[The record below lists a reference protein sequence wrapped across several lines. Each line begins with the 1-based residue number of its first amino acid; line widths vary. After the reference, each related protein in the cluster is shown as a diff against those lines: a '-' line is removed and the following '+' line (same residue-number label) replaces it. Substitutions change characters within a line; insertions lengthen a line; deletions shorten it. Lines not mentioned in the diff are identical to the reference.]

1 MRQGNPIDRRS
12 RRAGK
17 DGHVVGSSKSN
28 GASRAPVSR
37 DRAVQVAV
45 ALADAG
51 GIESLSMRKLARE
64 LGVEAMSLYYHV
76 KSKEDILDGMVDIVF
91 SEIAVP
97 SAGAE
102 WKTAMR
108 QRAESTRSV
117 LARHPWA
124 ISLMDSRTTPGAETL
139 KHLDAVIGCL
149 VDRGFSIPMAAHAMS
164 LLDSYVR
171 GFALQEASLP
181 LDESGDIGAAAENI
195 LEQQQMMAGAF
206 PRLGEM
212 AAKLI
217 LQPGYAYGNEFA
229 FGLRVILDGIEAAL
243 HGA

>member
-1 MRQGNPIDRRS
+1 M
-12 RRAGK
+12 
-17 DGHVVGSSKSN
+17 
-28 GASRAPVSR
+28 
-37 DRAVQVAV
+37 QVAV

-76 KSKEDILDGMVDIVF
+76 KGKEDILDGMVDIVF
-91 SEIAVP
+91 SEIELP
-97 SAGAE
+97 SAGAT

-108 QRAESTRSV
+108 ERAESTRRV
-117 LARHPWA
+117 LGRHPWA
-124 ISLMDSRTTPGAETL
+124 ISLIDSRTTPGAETL
-139 KHLDAVIGCL
+139 KHLDTVIGFL
-149 VDRGFSIPMAAHAMS
+149 IGAGFSIPMAAHAMS

-181 LDESGDIGAAAENI
+181 LDATGDIGAATEGI
-195 LEQQQMMAGAF
+195 LEQQPMVAGAF
-206 PRLGEM
+206 PHLAQM

-217 LQPGYAYGNEFA
+217 LQPGYAYGNEFE

-243 HGA
+243 S

>member
-1 MRQGNPIDRRS
+1 MSNRR
-12 RRAGK
+12 GTPN
-17 DGHVVGSSKSN
+17 SKA
-28 GASRAPVSR
+28 ASREPLTR

-76 KSKEDILDGMVDIVF
+76 KGKEDILDGMVDIVF
-91 SEIAVP
+91 SEIELP

-102 WKTAMR
+102 WKAAMR
-108 QRAESTRSV
+108 ERAESTRSV
-117 LARHPWA
+117 LKRHPWA

-149 VDRGFSIPMAAHAMS
+149 GDAGFSIPMAAHAMS

-181 LDESGDIGAAAENI
+181 LDASGDIGATTEGI
-195 LEQQQMMAGAF
+195 MEQQPMVAGAF
-206 PRLGEM
+206 PHLAQM
-212 AAKLI
+212 
-217 LQPGYAYGNEFA
+217 
-229 FGLRVILDGIEAAL
+229 
-243 HGA
+243 